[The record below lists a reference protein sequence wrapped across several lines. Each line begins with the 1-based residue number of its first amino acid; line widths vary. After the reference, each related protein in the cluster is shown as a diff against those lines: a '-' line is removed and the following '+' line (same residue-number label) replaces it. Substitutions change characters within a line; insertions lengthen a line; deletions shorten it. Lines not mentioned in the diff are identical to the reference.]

1 MPTDA
6 ALQRLIDLDRID
18 REISRLNS
26 EISALPKRISLIE
39 SQLATSKAKLEAWQT
54 QAKAIDTER
63 RKHELDIQSTQD
75 KIAKLRS
82 QSSSV
87 KTNEQYKALLHEIAF
102 AEKDISS
109 MEDKIIEGMES
120 AETLAPKIK
129 LAKSEFDVEGKRVE
143 EEKRAAH
150 DITELDRK
158 ELERFHAERAEL
170 RTGIAETA
178 ENWLIHYDR
187 VAKARQFGVA
197 LARDSRCTAC
207 QVSIRPQTWNQV
219 LNGIEIVPCDS
230 CNRILWTK
238 DEVVRSEELLKQ
250 ESSKKKKAKQDE
262 AAVKAETVPGT

>member
-6 ALQRLIDLDRID
+6 ALQRFIDLDRID

-26 EISALPKRISLIE
+26 EITALPRRIALIE
-39 SQLATSKAKLEAWQT
+39 SQLATSKARLEASQS
-54 QAKAIDTER
+54 QAKAVDAER

-102 AEKDISS
+102 AEQEVSS

-120 AETLAPKIK
+120 GEVMAPRIK
-129 LAKSEFDVEGKRVE
+129 LAKAEFEAEGKRVE

-158 ELERFHAERAEL
+158 ELERFHAERTRL
-170 RTGIAETA
+170 RSEIAEAA

-262 AAVKAETVPGT
+262 AAEKAETVPGA